1 LVRIGKAEHARILRL
16 VDVEQRKVADVA
28 AEYGCS
34 TANIYVL
41 LGRLRRAN
49 AAGNRAAGFGGAEAV
64 AAPTQDAPAAPVVP
78 QPAQAAAADLLGVT
92 GKAPSER
99 SGHAPTAA
107 ATAQGA
113 AAAPERPTAAPVCAE
128 NTTGAGAAEPAPS
141 AVLDLARK
149 QPVAKRGGIGA
160 ARARPGVGLMM
171 RTAEGEENVTPF
183 RSLEDL
189 LSAVKPVLRAAAHSP
204 DPVWFSIQ
212 TLDLASLDF
221 DAA

>member
-1 LVRIGKAEHARILRL
+1 MRIGKAEHARILRL

-160 ARARPGVGLMM
+160 MM